1 MKLMKA
7 ARSVMPIA
15 IASAASLPESSIMPS
30 ISSRTVSFSPVLMP
44 MWLGSTRV
52 AASGTVITVSSGTRS
67 AATIAVIILV
77 SEASA

>member
-1 MKLMKA
+1 
-7 ARSVMPIA
+7 
-15 IASAASLPESSIMPS
+15 MPS

-44 MWLGSTRV
+44 MWLGSTWV

-67 AATIAVIILV
+67 AATMAVIILV